1 MDVCHTRSVT
11 DDPVVTAVRAYRR
24 AEAAL
29 DKRRGELANAIGHAV
44 LVENRKQADVAR
56 LTGYT
61 REHIRRICRD
71 FADRKIGRSRPV
83 RAQPPHPDDPAF

>member
-1 MDVCHTRSVT
+1 MS
-11 DDPVVTAVRAYRR
+11 DDPVADAVRTYRR

-29 DKRRGELANAIGHAV
+29 DRKRGELADAIGQAV
-44 LVENRKQADVAR
+44 LVEGRKQADVAR

-71 FADRKIGRSRPV
+71 YADRHVGRLASP
-83 RAQPPHPDDPAF
+83 F

>member
-1 MDVCHTRSVT
+1 MT
-11 DDPVVTAVRAYRR
+11 DDPVATAVRAYRR

-29 DKRRGELANAIGHAV
+29 DKRRGELADAIGHAV
-44 LVENRKQADVAR
+44 LVDNRKQADVAR

-71 FADRKIGRSRPV
+71 YADREIGRTRMPETES
-83 RAQPPHPDDPAF
+83 AHPDEPVF